1 MLPIQKRWKQR
12 LRHRQDAARYI
23 YFGWWLPR
31 LRLNNFR
38 RSMQYVLVFM
48 IHVGCTRCVTS
59 NTGNNMKRHARISL
73 GVECIRT
80 CLCFYFYLMF
90 EYNDEYDQYF
100 NATFFDLIDLQVLPT
115 VDCPHSASVPTS
127 VARSHETLRLRPRR
141 SIPTVPSGEKPFVE
155 SAFVEKPLLKN
166 FVEKPFLK
174 GFIGVRLTRPPF
186 VFVPRSLR

>member
-1 MLPIQKRWKQR
+1 MLVYLWV
-12 LRHRQDAARYI
+12 
-23 YFGWWLPR
+23 
-31 LRLNNFR
+31 LNV
-38 RSMQYVLVFM
+38 YEHVFVF
-48 IHVGCTRCVTS
+48 IFIGCLNTMTS
-59 NTGNNMKRHARISL
+59 RINTH
-73 GVECIRT
+73 
-80 CLCFYFYLMF
+80 
-90 EYNDEYDQYF
+90 
-100 NATFFDLIDLQVLPT
+100 ATFFDLIDLQVLPT
-115 VDCPHSASVPTS
+115 IDCPHSASVPTS